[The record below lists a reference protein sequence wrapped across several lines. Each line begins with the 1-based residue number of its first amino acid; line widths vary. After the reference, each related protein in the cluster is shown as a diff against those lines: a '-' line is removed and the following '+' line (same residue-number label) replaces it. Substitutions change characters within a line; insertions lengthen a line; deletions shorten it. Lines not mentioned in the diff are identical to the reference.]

1 MPDKSQWPRTGLVCI
16 SCREPVAYVEHTTSR
31 GLHIHCPA
39 CLHTWIAED
48 VPRACSTSVPISWGG
63 PTRALVGAT
72 VRRQSSRESAGS
84 RH

>member
-48 VPRACSTSVPISWGG
+48 VPSGVLNQRTDFMGR
-63 PTRALVGAT
+63 TD
-72 VRRQSSRESAGS
+72 
-84 RH
+84 